1 MSASDT
7 TYAPSPSASRARA
20 EPWLETIDTDSPLL
34 LIAPHGG
41 RAEPATRSMLNP
53 KVNDLH
59 TADITRELA
68 RRLNAAA
75 LINAG
80 MDRNRLDCNRIQQ
93 LVARAPWLLEMIAD
107 RLEQIVERHGHAV
120 VLLIHGWNI
129 IEPRVD
135 FGLGLRNIGGEL
147 HPPGTACVS
156 ACDEFIHGALAHF
169 AERLR
174 EHGIRPSFGLR
185 YPGGGLQNLLQ
196 AFTARHRENTTEPLR
211 RIAAIAQ
218 RGQVDAAQ
226 LELSVAL
233 RMPGTLR
240 TQCLDAIEASFA
252 SNGHAPSQPRIVVN
266 RVPRPRAVPTRS
278 AASAPVPTPPA
289 RVGVEFFDP
298 VTHIGAMASFD
309 IGAGFGARIMMLL
322 GGRRVALFTGEGPVT
337 CKAGRIALGP
347 LALAEDGRELVLR
360 FKGAAVVVPDSSA
373 YLSIERALASG
384 RLDGAAELSA
394 RLEFPGGGINLDQI
408 TSGAGADARNAA
420 AQASFGR
427 LTGTVSVDGMT
438 SALDAVVRAGMSFTG
453 LGPQKFTARRMIWA
467 CFPDAASPSALE
479 LRAVATDDGPNQ
491 SARALGPAGW
501 SRCEIHELS
510 LETPSV
516 EEAPHQ
522 LSALMSIESDS
533 ESAPRETLIGHVE
546 SFIPLSRPGPDQTRI
561 YTSLGFARF
570 SFGGRDGAGMFEYS
584 RRAETALTAVE
595 SDDEGSD

>member
-1 MSASDT
+1 MSASASGPLT
-7 TYAPSPSASRARA
+7 SRAPV

-68 RRLNAAA
+68 RRLDAAA

-93 LVARAPWLLEMIAD
+93 LLARAPWLLEMIAD
-107 RLEQIVERHGHAV
+107 RLEQIVDRHGHAV

-156 ACDEFIHGALAHF
+156 ACDEFIHGPLAHF

-174 EHGIRPSFGLR
+174 EHGIRPSFGMR
-185 YPGGGLQNLLQ
+185 YPAGGLQNLVQ
-196 AFTARHRENTTEPLR
+196 AFTGRHRDNPAEPLR
-211 RIAAIAQ
+211 RIAAIAE
-218 RGQVDAAQ
+218 RAQVDAAQ

-240 TQCLDAIEASFA
+240 ARCLDAIETSFA
-252 SNGHAPSQPRIVVN
+252 SNGHAPSHHDLDTPSRPGIVVN
-266 RVPRPRAVPTRS
+266 RTPRPRLAPPKS
-278 AASAPVPTPPA
+278 PAAASAPAPPA

-298 VTHIGAMASFD
+298 ATRIGAMASFD
-309 IGAGFGARIMMLL
+309 IGTGFGARIMMLL
-322 GGRRVALFTGEGPVT
+322 GGRRVALFTGEGAVT

-347 LALAEDGRELVLR
+347 LALSEDGRELLLT
-360 FKGAAVVVPDSSA
+360 FKGPAVVVPDSSA

-384 RLDGAAELSA
+384 RLDGAAEVSA
-394 RLEFPGGGINLDQI
+394 RLKFPGRRINLDEI
-408 TSGAGADARNAA
+408 TSGAGARDASG
-420 AQASFGR
+420 QAFFGR

-438 SALDAVVRAGMSFTG
+438 SPIDAVVRAGVSFTG
-453 LGPQKFTARRMIWA
+453 LGPQKFVARRMIWA
-467 CFPDAASPSALE
+467 SLPDGVSPSALE
-479 LRAVATDDGPNQ
+479 LRVVKTDDGTNQ
-491 SARALGPAGW
+491 SARALGPVGW
-501 SRCEIHELS
+501 SPCEINQLV
-510 LETPSV
+510 LETASV
-516 EEAPHQ
+516 EEPPHQ
-522 LSALMSIESDS
+522 LSALLTVDG
-533 ESAPRETLIGHVE
+533 AQPKALIGQVE
-546 SFIPLSRPGPDQTRI
+546 SFIPLSRPGPEQTRI

-570 SFGGRDGAGMFEYS
+570 SFGGRAGAGMFEYS
-584 RRAETALTAVE
+584 RRAETVLTAAE
-595 SDDEGSD
+595 SDDEDSD